1 MKRVQDKVV
10 LITGAASG
18 VGKADALL
26 LAAEGARV
34 VLGDIDRKAGQALA
48 TEIGANA
55 LFVELD
61 VAEEEHWQRAIE
73 QTLAQFGRLD
83 VLVNNA
89 AICPLGTIEQTSL
102 QQWRSVL
109 RVNADGYFL
118 GCKYAIEAMKQ
129 NEHGG
134 SIIMMSS
141 VAALGGLAPMC
152 SYSSSKGAVTA
163 LTRNV
168 AIHCKNSGYRIRCN
182 SIHPDGIWTPMTQ
195 ALVPDLDPAALGI
208 GDNPMARMCMPE
220 DVANMVLFLAS
231 DESRFINGAELRID
245 NAQMISGI
253 AAGTPTQF
261 KSEQQ

>member
-1 MKRVQDKVV
+1 MKRVEDKVA

-34 VLGDIDRKAGQALA
+34 VLADLNRDAGQALA
-48 TEIGANA
+48 DEIGAQA
-55 LFVELD
+55 LFIELD
-61 VAEEEHWQRAIE
+61 VAEQAHWQRAMA
-73 QTLAQFGRLD
+73 QTLAHFGRLD

-89 AICPLGTIEQTSL
+89 AICPLGTIEQASL
-102 QQWRSVL
+102 EQWRTVM

-118 GCKYAIEAMKQ
+118 GCKYAVEAMKS
-129 NEHGG
+129 NATGG

-141 VAALGGLAPMC
+141 LAALAGLPPMC

-163 LTRNV
+163 LTRSV
-168 AIHCKNSGYRIRCN
+168 AVHCKQQGYRIRCN
-182 SIHPDGIWTPMTQ
+182 SVHPDGIWTPMTQ

-220 DVANMVLFLAS
+220 DVANLVLFLAS

-245 NAQMISGI
+245 NAQLISGI
-253 AAGTPTQF
+253 A
-261 KSEQQ
+261 

>member
-1 MKRVQDKVV
+1 MKRVLDKVV

-34 VLGDIDRKAGQALA
+34 VLADIDCEAGAALA
-48 TEIGANA
+48 AEIGAAA

-61 VAEEEHWQRAIE
+61 VAEEQHWQRAIE
-73 QTLAQFGRLD
+73 QTLATFDRLD

-89 AICPLGTIEQTSL
+89 AICPLGTIEEASL
-102 QQWRSVL
+102 QQWRNVM

-118 GCKYAIEAMKQ
+118 GCKYGIEAMKR
-129 NEHGG
+129 NATGG

-141 VAALGGLAPMC
+141 VAALGGLPPMC
-152 SYSSSKGAVTA
+152 AYTGSKGAVTA

-168 AIHCKNSGYRIRCN
+168 AMHCKNSGYRIRCN

-195 ALVPDLDPAALGI
+195 SLVPNLDPVALGI

-220 DVANMVLFLAS
+220 DVANLVLFLAS
-231 DESRFINGAELRID
+231 DESRFVNGAELRID
-245 NAQMISGI
+245 NAQTISGI
-253 AAGTPTQF
+253 AG
-261 KSEQQ
+261 

>member
-34 VLGDIDRKAGQALA
+34 VLADIDHVAGEALA
-48 TEIGANA
+48 AEIGPSA

-61 VAEEEHWQRAIE
+61 VAEEQHWQRVIE
-73 QTLAQFGRLD
+73 QTLATFGRLD

-89 AICPLGTIEQTSL
+89 AICPLGTVEEASL
-102 QQWRSVL
+102 AQWRSVM

-118 GCKYAIEAMKQ
+118 GCKHGIEAMKR
-129 NEHGG
+129 NASGG

-141 VAALGGLAPMC
+141 IAALGGLPPMC
-152 SYSSSKGAVTA
+152 AYSASKGAVTA
-163 LTRNV
+163 LTRSV
-168 AIHCKNSGYRIRCN
+168 AVHCKNSGYRIRCN

-195 ALVPDLDPAALGI
+195 ALVPGLDPAALGI
-208 GDNPMARMCMPE
+208 GDDPMARMCMPE
-220 DVANMVLFLAS
+220 DVANLVLFLAS
-231 DESRFINGAELRID
+231 DESRFINGEELRID
-245 NAQMISGI
+245 NAQLISGI
-253 AAGTPTQF
+253 AG
-261 KSEQQ
+261 

>member
-1 MKRVQDKVV
+1 MKRVEGKVV

-34 VLGDIDRKAGQALA
+34 VLADLNREGGQALA
-48 TEIGANA
+48 DEIGTQA
-55 LFVELD
+55 LFVDLD
-61 VAEEEHWQRAIE
+61 VAEETHWQRAIAA
-73 QTLAQFGRLD
+73 TLAHFGRLD

-89 AICPLGTIEQTSL
+89 AICPLGTIEQASL
-102 QQWRSVL
+102 EQWRAVM

-118 GCKYAIEAMKQ
+118 GCKYAVAAMKDSG
-129 NEHGG
+129 GG
-134 SIIMMSS
+134 SIINMSS
-141 VAALGGLAPMC
+141 VAALGGLPPMC
-152 SYSSSKGAVTA
+152 AYSGSKGAVTA
-163 LTRNV
+163 LTRSV
-168 AIHCKNSGYRIRCN
+168 AVHCKQQGYRIRCN

-220 DVANMVLFLAS
+220 DVASLVLFLAS
-231 DESRFINGAELRID
+231 DDSRFINGAELRID

-253 AAGTPTQF
+253 A
-261 KSEQQ
+261 